1 LHFLEREN
9 SNLSTN
15 LPFYGM
21 LWASAMA
28 GYTEN
33 GNREAKQRKS
43 CGFTPEL
50 GHMRTQTPF
59 QYYPRYGVAQQQR
72 PLSPRA
78 RAMKKGHYKQSLCLL
93 LSQYQ
98 HVRISIS

>member
-1 LHFLEREN
+1 
-9 SNLSTN
+9 
-15 LPFYGM
+15 M

-50 GHMRTQTPF
+50 GHMRTQTP
-59 QYYPRYGVAQQQR
+59 QR
-72 PLSPRA
+72 IVFPFLLEIFLLFLR
-78 RAMKKGHYKQSLCLL
+78 KKTL
-93 LSQYQ
+93 
-98 HVRISIS
+98 I